1 MWSRERGSGRGKVL
15 CGIRVKVGRNG
26 FEARRWGGIMAAW
39 RGVTAVV
46 GAFPLTSNRDSA
58 WLLDLVKGAYTV
70 EMTPEGGGLSG

>member
-1 MWSRERGSGRGKVL
+1 MRLAGG
-15 CGIRVKVGRNG
+15 
-26 FEARRWGGIMAAW
+26 GGIMAAW

-70 EMTPEGGGLSG
+70 EMTPECSGLSG